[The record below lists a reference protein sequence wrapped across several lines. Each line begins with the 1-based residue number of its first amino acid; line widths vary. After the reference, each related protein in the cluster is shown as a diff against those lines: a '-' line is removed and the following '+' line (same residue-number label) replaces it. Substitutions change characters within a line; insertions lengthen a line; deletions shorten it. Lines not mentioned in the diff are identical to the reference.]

1 MCFFCQTKC
10 NFDELMSTNSEVFI
24 KEIREHRLFLDG
36 PVIYTEYVIACLD
49 CFIFQLWCLSIENI
63 RIFDTVGCRF
73 THTDQFSF
81 GEEYCDEIYTGNAQ
95 FAVENA
101 LLTFE
106 EREVLF
112 GKRINIGDHF
122 FRRPTHKSC
131 FTSLEKLKYDF
142 FCTQCKNLYYNFFEK
157 ELHVFRLK

>member
-24 KEIREHRLFLDG
+24 KEIREHRL
-36 PVIYTEYVIACLD
+36 Y
-49 CFIFQLWCLSIENI
+49 IFQLWCLSIENI

-112 GKRINIGDHF
+112 GKRINIRDHF

-142 FCTQCKNLYYNFFEK
+142 FCTQCKNLYYKFFEK